1 MSFPSDFFRQTATY
15 WRPGTSATSGATY
28 DKYGDPDLSSP
39 FYLSDQGT
47 RQSVRWEDKAEKFIR
62 DNGDEEMSHAIV
74 WSNTTAF
81 AVGGYL
87 YKGHSTATD
96 PETVRG
102 AFQIL
107 RVEAIPDIK
116 GRNTIYKAI
125 L

>member
-1 MSFPSDFFRQTATY
+1 MGFPSDLFNQSATY
-15 WRPGTSATSGATY
+15 WRPGTSATSGPTY
-28 DKYGDPDLSSP
+28 DKYGDPDVSSP
-39 FYLSDQGT
+39 FYLSPYGT
-47 RQSVRWEDKAEKFIR
+47 KQSVRWEDKSERFVR
-62 DNGDEEMSHAIV
+62 DNGDEDMSHAMV
-74 WSNTTAF
+74 WSDTTAF

-107 RVEAIPDIK
+107 RVEAVTDIRGTK
-116 GRNTIYKAI
+116 TVWKAF